1 MPLPRKDSPSS
12 SRSRRGARE
21 VCFAQTARG
30 PGPLGKMLSAALA
43 LANAVQFSACS
54 RVLSVLGP
62 ARAGPSER
70 VFCSRFFCLRVFCQ
84 KDLIRSLGRPP
95 DLWELGGGR
104 ECGASSLPSPP
115 LSGALPPRRAPPL
128 PPSPPSSRRAARTGA
143 ARCRALAAA
152 SSPQEARRRRAP
164 TARPRGGHG
173 AVLAGAGPCLGRAGP
188 GGGRICAGALGGRAT
203 TYDAPFPC
211 CCSSIGGGC

>member
-21 VCFAQTARG
+21 VCFAQTERG

-70 VFCSRFFCLRVFCQ
+70 VFCSRVFCLRVFCQ
-84 KDLIRSLGRPP
+84 KDLIRSLGRRP
-95 DLWELGGGR
+95 DLSQLRGVGNAVYRIPASTGWSKTAVPRRRATVYIGR
-104 ECGASSLPSPP
+104 EGATAASLD
-115 LSGALPPRRAPPL
+115 R
-128 PPSPPSSRRAARTGA
+128 ARTPRSNG
-143 ARCRALAAA
+143 RR
-152 SSPQEARRRRAP
+152 ERRRRKKKRGLN
-164 TARPRGGHG
+164 TAIWRQE
-173 AVLAGAGPCLGRAGP
+173 LGRRVVRHPDLTAFP
-188 GGGRICAGALGGRAT
+188 VGRS
-203 TYDAPFPC
+203 TY
-211 CCSSIGGGC
+211 